1 VFDPARTI
9 RWGIL
14 STGSI
19 AHKFAEGLAAL
30 DDAELAAVGSRR
42 AETAEEF
49 AQEFNIPR
57 SHSSY
62 ADLAADP
69 GLDVIYVATPHVC
82 HRENTLLCLRAG
94 KAVLCEKPFAINAS
108 EAEEMIAAARA
119 EQRFLMEAM
128 WTRFLPAIVKVRELL
143 ADGAI
148 GEARLLRADFCFR
161 AGWRPEGRL
170 LNPTLGGGALLD
182 VGVYTVSLASMVFGP
197 EPTQIASHAHIG
209 ETGVDEQS
217 AMVLGYPGGQLAVL
231 ACAVRTSTPHVAQI
245 FGTEGRIHI
254 HHPFW
259 HPSRITLHR
268 DGADPEEMDLAYPGN
283 GYTCEAAEVGRCLRQ
298 GELESPTLP
307 LDETLAILRI
317 LDQIRAQWGLRY
329 PSE

>member
-1 VFDPARTI
+1 VSDPARPI

-14 STGSI
+14 STGAI
-19 AHKFAEGLAAL
+19 AHKFAEGLRAL

-42 AETAEEF
+42 AETAEAF
-49 AQEFNIPR
+49 AQEFDVPR

-69 GLDVIYVATPHVC
+69 GVDVIYVATPHVF

-94 KAVLCEKPFAINAS
+94 KAVLCEKPFTINAR
-108 EAEEMIAAARA
+108 EAEEVIAAARA
-119 EQRFLMEAM
+119 DRRFLMEAM

-143 ADGAI
+143 AEGAI
-148 GEARLLRADFCFR
+148 GQARMLRADFCFR
-161 AGWRPEGRL
+161 TGWNPQGRL
-170 LNPTLGGGALLD
+170 LNPALGGGALLD

-197 EPTQIASHAHIG
+197 EPTHIVSHAHIG

-217 AMVLGYPGGQLAVL
+217 AMVLGYAGGQLAVL
-231 ACAVRTSTPHVAQI
+231 ACAVRTATPHVAQI
-245 FGTEGRIHI
+245 VGTEGRIYI

-259 HPSRITLHR
+259 HPSRITLER
-268 DGADPEEMDLAYPGN
+268 EGADPEEMELPYPGN
-283 GYTCEAAEVGRCLRQ
+283 GYTCEAAEVGRRLRQ
-298 GELESPTLP
+298 GELESPTIP
-307 LDETLAILRI
+307 LDETLAVLRI
-317 LDQIRAQWGLRY
+317 LDRIRAQWGLRY